1 MHLGPFQSH
10 ALPAV
15 ELGTMPPLV
24 VYDERNALP
33 DRRKVSLRWLTGTVL
48 TGVTSIVLMGGAL
61 IAALD
66 GQYRVAAATAHTP
79 NPEVLSTAGAST
91 KGDRVSKAAAQ
102 FTSKRVIPLNVVT
115 RSGDQEHIKAKPY
128 TFVNTTLTTRRL
140 TDVEGRIPAFNPL
153 QMFADQK
160 PLDERTVSDAV
171 YSAKSEGEFT
181 LAQSDF
187 PVNSPLID
195 TALTPSETEVERQVR
210 ASAQFLS
217 ESGVQIA
224 SRTIV
229 DPDRFDF
236 DLARQP
242 DFARLS
248 VRITQE
254 NVSFV
259 SKQAGTAPV
268 AGFDERIIPVEQD
281 MAFKD
286 ILLDNQASDPEA
298 EAILAAFRFGAGI
311 LDVAPG
317 DRLRIALGADP
328 ADPTIP
334 RVERV
339 SIYTETQHKATVA
352 RSDNG
357 IYVTANEP
365 AGDLLDAFAE
375 ADRDTF
381 GSSAG
386 GPSVSLYESVYQT
399 ALEQQIPEDL
409 IKELIGAFS
418 YDVDFNGRVQPG
430 DSLEVFYGG
439 GEDENGGDGEI
450 LYASLHTGSAE
461 RRLYRFRA
469 PDDGSVDYYDEE
481 GRSAKKFLMRKP
493 LSGGTFR
500 SGFGVRQHPI
510 YGFGKMHTGVDWSAP
525 RGTPIMASGNGTI
538 IKAGWESGYGKRVE
552 LRHANGYVT
561 TYNHMNDFG
570 PGIKEGGRVTQ
581 GQIIGY
587 VGSTGLST
595 GPHLHYEVLVN
606 NNFVDPMRIR
616 LPRGRVLDGGML
628 ANFEQERTRID
639 ALLERGQKPSRFA
652 AASASETV
660 R

>member
-10 ALPAV
+10 AHPAV
-15 ELGTMPPLV
+15 ELGNMPPLV
-24 VYDERNALP
+24 VYDERDALP
-33 DRRKVSLRWLTGTVL
+33 DRRKVSLRWLTGTIL

-61 IAALD
+61 VAALD
-66 GQYRVAAATAHTP
+66 GQYRVAAASAHAP
-79 NPEVLSTAGAST
+79 DAGIVSQTGVST
-91 KGDRVSKAAAQ
+91 KGDRVNKAAAQ
-102 FTSKRVIPLNVVT
+102 FTSKRIIPLNVVT

-128 TFVNTTLTTRRL
+128 TLVNTTLTMRRL
-140 TDVEGRIPAFNPL
+140 ADVEGKIPAFNPL

-160 PLDERTVSDAV
+160 PQDERTVSDAV
-171 YSAKSEGEFT
+171 YSAKAEGEFT
-181 LAQSDF
+181 QAQSDF

-195 TALTPSETEVERQVR
+195 TSLTPSETLVEEQVR
-210 ASAQFLS
+210 ASAQFLG
-217 ESGVQIA
+217 ESGIRIA

-259 SKQAGTAPV
+259 SKQAGETPV
-268 AGFDERIIPVEQD
+268 SGFDERIIPVEPD

-317 DRLRIALGADP
+317 DRLRIALGSDP

-339 SIYTETQHKATVA
+339 SIYTGNGHKATVA

-357 IYVTANEP
+357 IYVTASEP
-365 AGDLLDAFAE
+365 AGELLDAFAE
-375 ADRDTF
+375 ADRNSF
-381 GSSAG
+381 SS
-386 GPSVSLYESVYQT
+386 GPAVSLYESVYQT
-399 ALEQQIPEDL
+399 ALEQQIPEPL
-409 IKELIGAFS
+409 IKELISAFS

-430 DSLEVFYGG
+430 DSMEVFYGG
-439 GEDENGGDGEI
+439 GDDETGGNGEI

-500 SGFGVRQHPI
+500 SGFGVRQHPV

-652 AASASETV
+652 SATGSETV